1 MPTFC
6 RHNRFIERCPICSKT
21 LPEHAATSSAPAR
34 AKRAAGG
41 ARSAGGSRR
50 APRAEGV
57 RVLREGR
64 AADDGFHS
72 ELVPGIRSSEDA
84 ARLARELAF
93 SSGRLLALAADPP
106 GSYRQA
112 REMAQSDLEGAAW
125 ICFLTVYLSPLE
137 GEDPFAAIRGA
148 LAGGEIPDL
157 DGIELGP
164 RTSHEPSRGSETL
177 IAYRQWVGRSG
188 DPVPAGGGVPAR
200 LPAFSGE
207 PSWSPERRFERVLER
222 LALPGFGRS
231 GRYDLLLA
239 LGRLGVFDVRAG
251 SLHLAG
257 AGASEDAT
265 LLAAKRVF
273 GIGDPLLLE
282 RRAAALAQA
291 ATVPIE
297 ALDLALWNWAAP
309 ERATLGMGPGLE
321 DEAVHERAVAALGL

>member
-6 RHNRFIERCPICSKT
+6 RHNRFIDRCPICSKT
-21 LPEHAATSSAPAR
+21 LPEHAGAGAAPAR
-34 AKRAAGG
+34 TKRAAGG
-41 ARSAGGSRR
+41 VRSAGATRR

-57 RVLREGR
+57 RVMREGR

-72 ELVPGIRSSEDA
+72 ELVPGIRSSQDA

-106 GSYRQA
+106 GLYRQA
-112 REMAQSDLEGAAW
+112 RELAHSDLEGAAW
-125 ICFLTVYLSPLE
+125 LCFLTVYISPLE
-137 GEDPFAAIRGA
+137 GEDPFAGIREA

-157 DGIELGP
+157 GDAPLGP
-164 RTSHEPSRGSETL
+164 RTSHEASRGSETL
-177 IAYRQWVGRSG
+177 VAYRQWVRRAG
-188 DPVPAGGGVPAR
+188 DPVPAGEGTPAA

-207 PSWSPERRFERVLER
+207 PSWSAERRFERVLER

-231 GRYDLLLA
+231 GRYDLLLT
-239 LGRLGVFDVRAG
+239 LGRLGVFDLRAG

-282 RRAAALAQA
+282 RRAAALADA

-321 DEAVHERAVAALGL
+321 DETVLERAVGALGL

>member
-6 RHNRFIERCPICSKT
+6 RHNRFTDRCPICSKT
-21 LPEHAATSSAPAR
+21 LSGHAASKAPAR
-34 AKRAAGG
+34 SKRASGTGSAAG
-41 ARSAGGSRR
+41 ARR
-50 APRAEGV
+50 APRADTM
-57 RVLREGR
+57 RVMREGR

-72 ELVPGIRSSEDA
+72 ELVPGIHSSQDA
-84 ARLARELAF
+84 ARLAQELAF

-106 GSYRQA
+106 GPYRQA
-112 REMAQSDLEGAAW
+112 GELAGGDLAGAAW

-137 GEDPFAAIRGA
+137 SDEPFQGISRA
-148 LAGGEIPDL
+148 LAGGEVPEL
-157 DGIELGP
+157 EGIGLGP
-164 RTSHEPSRGSETL
+164 RTSHESSRGSETL
-177 IAYRQWVGRSG
+177 LAYRQWLQRAG
-188 DPVPAGGGVPAR
+188 DPVPAGEGTPAA

-207 PSWSPERRFERVLER
+207 PSWTPERRFERVLER

-231 GRYDLLLA
+231 GRYDLLVT
-239 LGRLGVFDVRAG
+239 LGRLGVFDLRAG

-257 AGASEDAT
+257 AWASEDAT

-282 RRAAALAQA
+282 RRAAALADA
-291 ATVPIE
+291 AAVPIE

-321 DEAVHERAVAALGL
+321 DEAVRERAAAALGL